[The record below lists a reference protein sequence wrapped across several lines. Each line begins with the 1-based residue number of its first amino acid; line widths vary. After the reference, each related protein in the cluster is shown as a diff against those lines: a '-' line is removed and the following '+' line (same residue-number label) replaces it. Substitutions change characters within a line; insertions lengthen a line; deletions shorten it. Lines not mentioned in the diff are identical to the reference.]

1 MSDAKLTVDAGACR
15 FITTIGASSEDGMTV
30 LLNIET
36 DCPNVKKLAEN
47 MKEADAMD
55 AVYSKISE
63 NRVLMRCYEFIPH
76 PACPIPCA
84 LVKACEV
91 ACDLALKREVSFKF
105 V

>member
-1 MSDAKLTVDAGACR
+1 MSDAKLVVEAGVCR
-15 FITTIGASSEDGMTV
+15 FTTTIHATSEDGMTV

-36 DCPNVKKLAEN
+36 GCPNVKNLAEN

-55 AVYSKISE
+55 AVYSKMPE
-63 NRVLMRCYEFIPH
+63 NHVLMKCYEFIPH

-84 LVKACEV
+84 VVKACEV

>member
-1 MSDAKLTVDAGACR
+1 MSDAKLVVEAGVCR
-15 FITTIGASSEDGMTV
+15 FTTTINASSDDGMTV
-30 LLNIET
+30 IFNIET
-36 DCPNVKKLAEN
+36 GCPNVKKLAEN
-47 MKEADAMD
+47 FKEADGMD
-55 AVYSKISE
+55 AVYSKILE
-63 NRVLMRCYEFIPH
+63 NGVMKKCNEFIPH